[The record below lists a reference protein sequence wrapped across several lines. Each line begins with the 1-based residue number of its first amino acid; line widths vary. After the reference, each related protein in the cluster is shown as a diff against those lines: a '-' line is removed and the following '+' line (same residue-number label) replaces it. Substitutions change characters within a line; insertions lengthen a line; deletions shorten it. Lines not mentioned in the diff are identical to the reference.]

1 MLGQDNTVKLGEDR
15 HLGNLLPFPGVQSI
29 DIHRESM
36 DGEGG
41 HRGGSH
47 GALLFVASALL
58 WPSCSLVG
66 GARVRGAVL
75 AGVIGWRAAGCC
87 PGSVVSFVP
96 PGSLGAAATAGDCR

>member
-1 MLGQDNTVKLGEDR
+1 MVLGQDNTVKLGEDR

-66 GARVRGAVL
+66 GAPVKGDVL
-75 AGVIGWRAAGCC
+75 AGVVG
-87 PGSVVSFVP
+87 
-96 PGSLGAAATAGDCR
+96 